1 MSGKDRRPDSHRLE
15 TLAIHGG
22 QRPDPTTGAIMTP
35 VYQTSTY
42 VQEGPGRHKGY
53 EYSRTQNPTRE
64 ALERCVA
71 ALEHGEWGVATS
83 SGCAATALVL
93 HTLRAGDHVV
103 SSDDVYGGTYR
114 LFTRVFAELGLEF
127 TFVDLS
133 DASRLDSAIRPNTR
147 LVWLET
153 PTNPLLK
160 VIDLEEVSRRAHA
173 RGLTVVVD
181 NTFLSPYL
189 QQPLRHGADLVVH
202 STTKYLGGHSDVVG
216 GVIVGADEALG
227 ARLRFLQNAV
237 GAVPGPWDCF
247 LVLRG
252 IKTLAVRMQRHDEN
266 ARAVAAFLARHPRV
280 EAVHYPGL
288 ETHPGYAVQRK
299 QARGA
304 GGMVSFVLRGGLE
317 SARRFLERTRIFA
330 CAESLGGVESL
341 IEHPALMTHASI
353 PPEVRAALGI
363 GDGLVRLS
371 VGIEHVDDLL
381 ADLEQAFAAV

>member
-1 MSGKDRRPDSHRLE
+1 MPHFE
-15 TLAIHGG
+15 TLAIHAG
-22 QRPDPTTGAIMTP
+22 QEPDPTTGAVMTP

-42 VQEGPGRHKGY
+42 VQEGPGKHKGY
-53 EYSRTQNPTRE
+53 EYARTQNPTRE

-71 ALEHGEWGVATS
+71 ALEGAAWGVATS

-103 SSDDVYGGTYR
+103 TSDDVYGGTYR
-114 LFTRVFAELGLEF
+114 LFTKVFAELGLRF
-127 TFVDLS
+127 TSVDLT
-133 DASRLDSAIRPNTR
+133 DPARLEAAVRPETK

-160 VIDLEEVSRRAHA
+160 VIDLRAVAERAHA
-173 RGLTVVVD
+173 RGLAVAVD

-189 QQPLRHGADLVVH
+189 QQPLAFGADLVVH

-216 GVIVGADEALG
+216 GVIVGNDPARGE
-227 ARLRFLQNAV
+227 RLRFLQNAV

-252 IKTLAVRMQRHDEN
+252 LKTLAVRMQRHDEN
-266 ARAVAAFLARHPRV
+266 GRAVAGFLARHPKVARV
-280 EAVHYPGL
+280 LYPGL
-288 ETHPGYAVQRK
+288 EGHPGYAVQRA

-304 GGMVSFVLRGGLE
+304 GGMVSFEIQGGLAA
-317 SARRFLERTRIFA
+317 ARRFLERTQLFA

-341 IEHPALMTHASI
+341 IEHPAIMTHASV
-353 PPEVRAALGI
+353 PPAVRAELGI
-363 GDGLVRLS
+363 GDGLIRLS
-371 VGIEHVDDLL
+371 VGIEHIDDLL
-381 ADLEQAFAAV
+381 ADLEQAFAS